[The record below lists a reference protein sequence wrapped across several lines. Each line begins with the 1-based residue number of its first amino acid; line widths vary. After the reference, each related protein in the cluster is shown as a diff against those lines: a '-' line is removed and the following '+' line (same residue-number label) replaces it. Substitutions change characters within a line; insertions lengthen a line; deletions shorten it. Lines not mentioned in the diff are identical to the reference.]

1 MERTMANSTD
11 TRHVLQVEHIK
22 MKTAKNFDEVVA
34 PLERIIPKL
43 DPAIAEALI
52 NGDERRATELEGNY
66 FLEAR
71 SLSAP

>member
-1 MERTMANSTD
+1 
-11 TRHVLQVEHIK
+11 

-52 NGDERRATELEGNY
+52 NGDERRATELEGNEPLFI
-66 FLEAR
+66 FLKR
-71 SLSAP
+71 DH